1 MILKFILLGALFILA
16 AFFSGAET
24 AITSINRLRLR
35 ELMRRKNSAQG
46 REKQEFEWAADYN
59 HLLTTILVGVTI
71 VEMTASIMGAAITIE
86 IFHSRMLGFY
96 SGVMI
101 FFILIFGEIIPKI
114 YSKRHAESLAALVIP
129 PLRFFDILLYPVT
142 KALVLIA
149 NILIRI
155 FGGMKVDSVPFV
167 TEKELKLFVD
177 IGEREGVFESDEGR
191 MIHSVFDFG
200 DKNVVQV
207 MKPREE
213 VYAIKEGMLLK
224 DILTLAVVSGYSRLP
239 VYRDTVEHVVGVIYT
254 KDLLNLWKNGE
265 LINMQD
271 IIREPYFVLESMK
284 VKDLLKQFQKRRIHI
299 GIVVDEENRTRGIV
313 TLEDLV
319 EEIVGEIRDEY
330 DTE

>member
-1 MILKFILLGALFILA
+1 
-16 AFFSGAET
+16 
-24 AITSINRLRLR
+24 
-35 ELMRRKNSAQG
+35 
-46 REKQEFEWAADYN
+46 
-59 HLLTTILVGVTI
+59 
-71 VEMTASIMGAAITIE
+71 
-86 IFHSRMLGFY
+86 
-96 SGVMI
+96 
-101 FFILIFGEIIPKI
+101 
-114 YSKRHAESLAALVIP
+114 
-129 PLRFFDILLYPVT
+129 
-142 KALVLIA
+142 
-149 NILIRI
+149 
-155 FGGMKVDSVPFV
+155 
-167 TEKELKLFVD
+167 
-177 IGEREGVFESDEGR
+177 